1 MVAQGIVRP
10 VSPTA
15 RFRNDKFGIAIAYE
29 NRIIFCMLVSSGVG
43 GLLEETAP
51 LRVYLRV
58 YVLDVAVGRIAL

>member
-15 RFRNDKFGIAIAYE
+15 RFGNDKFGIAIAYE
-29 NRIIFCMLVSSGVG
+29 NRIIFRMLVSSRVG
-43 GLLEETAP
+43 GLEETAP